1 MFGGLELGGLNVS
14 PSNNLNAATYGSK
27 ADSDAILSGK
37 VKQPEGTSR
46 LTRMLDAMD

>member
-1 MFGGLELGGLNVS
+1 VPGRVRW
-14 PSNNLNAATYGSK
+14 PANNLNAATYGSK
-27 ADSDAILSGK
+27 SDSAAILSGK